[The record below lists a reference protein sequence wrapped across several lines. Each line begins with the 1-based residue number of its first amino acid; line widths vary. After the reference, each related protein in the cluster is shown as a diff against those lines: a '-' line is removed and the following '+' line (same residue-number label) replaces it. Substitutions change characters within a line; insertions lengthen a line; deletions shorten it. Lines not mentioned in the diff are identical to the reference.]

1 MAKQYYIKKNP
12 LAIGSDIEWAA
23 INGKEFYQLIT
34 SPAGKGRY
42 FIDMDDFMIESTEA
56 EYKDWRREKNH
67 SDYLHEQEA
76 QVQLLPLHDSE
87 DSGKGDFIS
96 DIFASTEEQ
105 AITSILRKSLKEA
118 INSLDDESYTIIDT
132 CRESTSQYSSITSSA
147 CSSSGSF
154 PCRRSCRSSSREMV
168 SVSHRGGANRQW
180 GSRVFS

>member
-12 LAIGSDIEWAA
+12 LAIGSNIEWAA

-118 INSLDDESYTIIDT
+118 INSLDDESYTIIDALILAHD
-132 CRESTSQYSSITSSA
+132 RKSERDLASEFGLSQKAINKRKKKILKNLKLLVLKVEKS
-147 CSSSGSF
+147 
-154 PCRRSCRSSSREMV
+154 
-168 SVSHRGGANRQW
+168 QQ
-180 GSRVFS
+180 